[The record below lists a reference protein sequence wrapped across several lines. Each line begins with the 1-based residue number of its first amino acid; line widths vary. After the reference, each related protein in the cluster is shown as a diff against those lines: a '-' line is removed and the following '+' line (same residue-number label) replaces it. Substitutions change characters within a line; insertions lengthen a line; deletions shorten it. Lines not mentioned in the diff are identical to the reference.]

1 MEQELAQEIVRFGLL
16 FARIGS
22 CLMLVPGI
30 GDAAVSPQLR
40 LGLGLLLS
48 LLLYPALLPQLA
60 LPEGEAALLRALASE
75 IGLGLAFGLALRLA
89 FGALELAGSL
99 VALQSGLAAAALF
112 DPQQGGQTSLT
123 GRFLGVAGLTLFL
136 VLDGHHQ
143 LLRALAGSY
152 RLWPAAAA
160 PPLSSLGEF
169 LEFLLQL
176 STALWEVALRIAAP
190 VFFVAVTTNVA
201 LGLVARLVPGIQVF
215 FLAIPIQIALA
226 LLALVFGSAA
236 GLGVFLRF
244 ADSALSSLP
253 S

>member
-1 MEQELAQEIVRFGLL
+1 MDQELAQEIVRFGLL

-160 PPLSSLGEF
+160 PPLSSLGG
-169 LEFLLQL
+169 FLLQL